1 MRIIVVGGGWSGCA
15 ASLSASKQ
23 GAEVFLVERTDMLLG
38 TGLVGGIIRN
48 NGRFTA
54 AEEMI
59 AMEGGELFHLMDQ
72 NVLHRNI
79 DFPGNRHASL
89 YNLATME
96 PQVKRFLLQKG
107 IHLLLTT
114 RMEDVEMKGTRIK
127 AVKGKQGDEEFR
139 LEGDVFID
147 TTGTTG
153 PPAACHK
160 YGNGCALC
168 ILRCSFF
175 GGRVSLAAR
184 AGTREVDGRQ
194 GNQIGAMSGSC
205 ILVKESISRETVNRL
220 EKDGSATVAIPNR
233 KGFSGKALHKA
244 CPQYDLPEFSEN
256 LVLLHPGQVRMM
268 TPFFPLDALRQIPG
282 FENARYQDPYAGGM
296 GNSVRFLGMPPR
308 EDTLKVKG
316 VENLFCAGEKAGL
329 LVGHTE
335 GIATGT
341 LAGFNAV
348 RQMKREKLLILPA
361 TLAVG
366 EIISY
371 ARNEMETVEGLGQKY
386 TFSGS
391 IYFERMKQ
399 KGLYTINPKEIQ
411 ERVEASGLTG
421 AFSAR

>member
-1 MRIIVVGGGWSGCA
+1 MKVIVVGGGWAGCA

-23 GAEVFLVERTDMLLG
+23 GAEVVLIERTDMLLG
-38 TGLVGGIIRN
+38 TGLVGGIVRN

-59 AMEGGELFHLMDQ
+59 AMEGGELFQLIDQ
-72 NVLHRNI
+72 NVLYRNI
-79 DFPGNRHASL
+79 DLPGNRHASL

-96 PQVKRFLLQKG
+96 PQVKKFLLRKG

-114 RMEDVEMKGTRIK
+114 RVEEVEMEGTRIK
-127 AVKGKQGDEEFR
+127 AVRGKQRKEDFR

-153 PPAACHK
+153 PLASCHK

-168 ILRCSFF
+168 ILRCNSF
-175 GGRVSLAAR
+175 GGRVSLAAG
-184 AGTREVDGRQ
+184 AGAREVDGRQ

-205 ILVKESISRETVNRL
+205 ILVKESISREMVEHL
-220 EKDGSATVAIPNR
+220 EKAGSAIVAIPNR
-233 KGFSGKALHKA
+233 KGSSEKALHKA

-256 LVLLHPGQVRMM
+256 LVLLHPGQVRVM

-296 GNSVRFLGMPPR
+296 GNSVRFLGMPLR
-308 EDTLKVKG
+308 EDSLRVKG

-335 GIATGT
+335 GIITGT

-348 RQMKREKLLILPA
+348 RQVKKGKPLILPA
-361 TLAVG
+361 ALAVG
-366 EIISY
+366 DIINY
-371 ARNEMETVEGLGQKY
+371 ARIQMDTIEGLGQKY

-399 KGLYTINPKEIQ
+399 KGLYTTNPKEIQ
-411 ERVEASGLTG
+411 ERVEASGMNG
-421 AFSAR
+421 VFSTE